1 MPKINKIR
9 GRQVFDSRGNP
20 TVEAE
25 LSTEDGSYA
34 SAIVPSGASTGT
46 HEAFELRDKENKNY
60 LGTSVLTAVKN
71 INGAISKSLNNFNY
85 KEFPMAEQAVIFA
98 SLIIGAFLMGVGR
111 RQVAI
116 AVTVILVAV
125 VYVFITGIS
134 DTMVYYY
141 NVSEVSERRAE
152 LVGDALRVHGQVV
165 PGAIEK
171 DTTGLVHKFL
181 IVEGG
186 LTVPVIYRDIVP
198 DTFEDRADAVV
209 EGSFDAAGTFQ
220 ATFLMAKCPS
230 KYEAETDYAQFRDAG
245 VVAPAQ
251 SPAQSR

>member
-1 MPKINKIR
+1 
-9 GRQVFDSRGNP
+9 
-20 TVEAE
+20 
-25 LSTEDGSYA
+25 
-34 SAIVPSGASTGT
+34 
-46 HEAFELRDKENKNY
+46 
-60 LGTSVLTAVKN
+60 
-71 INGAISKSLNNFNY
+71 
-85 KEFPMAEQAVIFA
+85 
-98 SLIIGAFLMGVGR
+98 MGVGR

-152 LVGDALRVHGQVV
+152 LVGNALRVHGQVV
-165 PGAIEK
+165 PGSIEK

-181 IVEGG
+181 IEEGG

-230 KYEAETDYAQFRDAG
+230 KYEAETDYAQFREAG

-251 SPAQSR
+251 SRQPAKILTR